1 MEENQLC
8 RAHKGN
14 WGEGE
19 ADDPESWEGMF
30 ESIAMLTVICLFDS

>member
-19 ADDPESWEGMF
+19 ADDPESPGKG
-30 ESIAMLTVICLFDS
+30 CLKAQQC